1 MAVDPIRL
9 SRSDITD
16 AEVHAVAE
24 VMASGFLGMGSVVRD
39 FEERLEEFMGRGVAC
54 VSSGTAA
61 LHLALQSLQLNP
73 SDEVITP
80 DLTYVATL
88 QAISATGARPVICD
102 VETESYG
109 LCLRAVERAISN
121 RTKAIIIVHYAGAPA
136 NDYKLITDLAKQR
149 GIRVIEDAA
158 HAFGSKF
165 GDKYIGSTGDIIC
178 FSFDGIK
185 NITCGEGGCVVTDD
199 PKVLQA
205 VKDARLLGVKNDSE
219 RRFAG
224 ERSFKFDV
232 VNQGWRYHMQN
243 MNAAIGIEQLKRL
256 DNFRSKKYQLW
267 KNYHNSFLNS
277 NIITPVLKEPD
288 IDIIPHI
295 YPIILPSPEIR
306 ELCQKALTGNNIQH
320 GMHYQPNS
328 SLSFYNQPQNST
340 PNTYWYFERSLTI
353 PFQTLLRSDEQKL
366 IIDILR
372 DIKT

>member
-1 MAVDPIRL
+1 MAVNLIRL
-9 SRSDITD
+9 SRSDITE
-16 AEVHAVAE
+16 AEIHAVNE
-24 VMASGFLGMGSVVRD
+24 VMTNGFLGMGSVVQD
-39 FEERLEEFMGRGVAC
+39 FEDRLKTMMGRGVGC

-61 LHLALQSLQLNP
+61 LHLALQSLNLQP

-109 LCLRAVERAISN
+109 LCFQAVKRAISN
-121 RTKAIIIVHYAGAPA
+121 RTKAIIIVHYAGRPA
-136 NDYKLITDLAKQR
+136 NDYKLIIDLAKER
-149 GIRVIEDAA
+149 GIRVVEDAA

-165 GDKYIGSTGDIIC
+165 ENKYIGSTGDIVC

-199 PKVLQA
+199 PTLLQA
-205 VKDARLLGVKNDSE
+205 VNDARLLGVKNDSA

-232 VNQGWRYHMQN
+232 VEQGWRYHMQN
-243 MNAAIGIEQLKRL
+243 INAAIGIEQLKRL
-256 DNFRSKKYQLW
+256 DNFRLTKYQLW
-267 KNYHNSFLNS
+267 KNYHNGFKESS
-277 NIITPVLKEPD
+277 VITPVLRDPD
-288 IDIIPHI
+288 RNIVPHI
-295 YPIILPSPEIR
+295 YPIILPNPEIKER
-306 ELCQKALTGNNIQH
+306 CQKALTKNNIQH
-320 GMHYQPNS
+320 GVHYQPNS
-328 SLSFYNQPQNST
+328 SLSFYKQSKVNT
-340 PNTYWYFERSLTI
+340 PNTYWYFERSLTL

-372 DIKT
+372 EIKI